1 MAKASAMSAAGPE
14 PEWRMGD
21 RQLITGLFPGTLIM
35 CGNWSSLGIIGNV
48 FGIPKTSKN

>member
-21 RQLITGLFPGTLIM
+21 RQLLA
-35 CGNWSSLGIIGNV
+35 CSLEPDHV
-48 FGIPKTSKN
+48 W